1 MDDSRDDQ
9 RLSSKSRGRGRGRG
23 RGGREGERRTRLG
36 TLSSVKTQ
44 GTNKYDKEG
53 KKPVGEK

>member
-53 KKPVGEK
+53 KNGW